1 MSLDVIGCQ
10 SSGETFP
17 TITTLTEGGGD
28 MTLARKIMVLN
39 FGMGP
44 AGLNI
49 FCEGMQNLPA
59 IQAGSERL
67 TSCILMASF
76 WHHES
81 RDYLKHSFLFQI
93 GSMTNG
99 SNLKQADN
107 RNVND
112 GRPRCE
118 PIC

>member
-1 MSLDVIGCQ
+1 MSIFRGNIPHNHNIDR
-10 SSGETFP
+10 
-17 TITTLTEGGGD
+17 GGGD

-49 FCEGMQNLPA
+49 FCEGMQNLQA
-59 IQAGSERL
+59 MQAGSERL

-93 GSMTNG
+93 GSITAVPKHQKREN
-99 SNLKQADN
+99 S
-107 RNVND
+107 
-112 GRPRCE
+112 PY
-118 PIC
+118 IYY